1 MRVSTRSALASLSL
15 CTTALPFHAF
25 ADFIQDSKA
34 ALETRNYY
42 FNRDYRQANAPQ
54 SQATEWA
61 QGLVLRYESGFTDG
75 TLGFG
80 LDALGQLGLK
90 LDSSPDRHG
99 TGLLPY
105 GASGR
110 AADSYSELGL
120 TGKVRLS
127 QTVLKVG
134 TLQPQLP
141 VAAFNDTRLLP
152 STYSGELITSKEFD
166 GLTVNLGRLEQQNL
180 RDSSS
185 NDSMSY
191 AGVNTR
197 YLDLAGG
204 SYTLTPTLTAS
215 YYHARMKDIYS
226 QDFAGFTHDMP
237 LGGGVSL
244 RSDLRY
250 FVTREDGDHRL
261 RAATRVDGGR
271 INNRFFNGMESLSIG
286 GHRLGVGYQNLS
298 GQGDF
303 AYPGLDPYSVNLVT
317 INVFTKAETDAWQLR
332 YDYNFAAMGL
342 PGLTFMTRYVSGSH
356 IDTNR
361 VSGGTERERD
371 TDLSY
376 VVQSGTFKNLNIRL
390 RNATLRSGGG
400 LTTDIDETR
409 LIVGYNLSLF

>member
-15 CTTALPFHAF
+15 CITALPFQAF

-34 ALETRNYY
+34 TLETRNYY

-204 SYTLTPTLTAS
+204 SYALTPTLTAS

>member
-34 ALETRNYY
+34 TLETRNYY

-54 SQATEWA
+54 SQAAEWA
-61 QGLVLRYESGFTDG
+61 QGLMLRYESGFTDG

-127 QTVLKVG
+127 RTVLKIG

-152 STYSGELITSKEFD
+152 STYSGELITSKELD
-166 GLTVNLGRLEQQNL
+166 GLTLNLGRLEQQNL

-197 YLDLAGG
+197 YLDVAGG
-204 SYTLTPTLTAS
+204 AYALTPNLTAS
-215 YYHARMKDIYS
+215 YYHARMKDIYR
-226 QDFAGFTHDMP
+226 QDFAGVTHEIP
-237 LGGGVSL
+237 LGAGVSL

-250 FVTREDGDHRL
+250 FVTREDGEHRL
-261 RAATRVDGGR
+261 RAAARVDGGR
-271 INNRFFNGMESLSIG
+271 INNRFFNGMESLSVG
-286 GHRLGVGYQNLS
+286 GHRFGVGYQNLS

>member
-15 CTTALPFHAF
+15 CTTAFPLHAL
-25 ADFIQDSKA
+25 ADLIQDSKA
-34 ALETRNYY
+34 TLETRNYY

-61 QGLVLRYESGFTDG
+61 QGLVLRFESGFTDG

-80 LDALGQLGLK
+80 LDALGQVGLK
-90 LDSSPDRHG
+90 LDSSPDHHG

-105 GASGR
+105 GDSGR
-110 AADSYSELGL
+110 APDSYSELGV
-120 TGKVRLS
+120 TGKVRYS
-127 QTVLKVG
+127 QTVMKIG

-166 GLTVNLGRLEQQNL
+166 GLTLNLGRLEQQNL

-191 AGVNTR
+191 AGVDTR

-204 SYTLTPTLTAS
+204 AYAVTPNLTAS
-215 YYHARMKDIYS
+215 YYHARMKEIYS
-226 QDFAGFTHDMP
+226 QDFVGFTHELP
-237 LGGGVSL
+237 LGAGISL

-250 FVTREDGDHRL
+250 FVTHEDGEHRL
-261 RAATRVDGGR
+261 RSAARVDGGR

-286 GHRLGVGYQNLS
+286 GHRFGVGYQNLS

-342 PGLTFMTRYVSGSH
+342 PGLTFMTRYVSGSN
-356 IDTNR
+356 IETNR

-376 VVQSGTFKNLNIRL
+376 VVQSGTFKNLNVRL
-390 RNATLRSGGG
+390 RNATLRSGSG
-400 LTTDIDETR
+400 LTTDINETR
-409 LIVGYNLSLF
+409 LIVGYNLPLF